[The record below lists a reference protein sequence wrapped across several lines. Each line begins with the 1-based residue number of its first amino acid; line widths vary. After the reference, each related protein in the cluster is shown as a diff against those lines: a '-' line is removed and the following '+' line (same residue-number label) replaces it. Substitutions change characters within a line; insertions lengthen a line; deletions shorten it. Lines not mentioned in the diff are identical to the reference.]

1 MPQHS
6 RHKKAQK
13 AQNGLAELL
22 RFLCFLAASR
32 FLSDWRLVIYFAAQ
46 NASKPWDLINCY
58 CQQSCKFT
66 ACKPFRPRSSNQN
79 TAAVRGIALVHGIEI
94 SNGHEDNSVLIVND
108 EPVQLTL
115 MGNLLHKAGYSVLTA
130 EDGVDGLTLAKQKR
144 PDLVISDVSMPRMN
158 GLEFCREIRADSEL
172 QTVPILLVSAL
183 EKDTESVVAGLRAGA
198 DDYLEVPFDS
208 ARLVAKVSRLLERS
222 RLEASY
228 RDLVEHAS
236 DMIFTQDLAG
246 KLTGVNLAVQNFL
259 GRKPEEIIG
268 NSFFAIFG
276 VIPESNGF
284 AGSLSRQ
291 EAREFRHQFLA
302 RSAAGEDRWL
312 DLIVSPIKDKLD
324 ETIGFRGL
332 ARDITE
338 RKHFEE
344 ALRDSEERY
353 RLLFE
358 STPQPIWVYREDTL
372 SFLAVNE
379 AATRTY
385 GFTRDEFLAMTIDDI
400 RPGEDVPTLLIKN
413 DPNDL
418 VISSPWRHKT
428 KDGKTIYVEMS
439 SHPVVFD
446 GKNSRLVIV
455 NDVTE
460 RKLLDEKQQR
470 LHTSLQQSAMEWRQT
485 FNAIDFPVLI
495 VDLEGAIKRSNL
507 AAEQIIGI
515 EAEKIGGT
523 TLGQLGESQPWKKA
537 AEILENIRLNS
548 APVTEEVKDD
558 VTGKT
563 WAITL
568 YHINEF
574 GSAGER
580 AILIAHDI
588 TKRVE
593 LEASLRQSEMMSL
606 LGSLVAGVAHEVR
619 NPLFGISS
627 IIDAFETRFSDR
639 TEYLRYTNVL
649 RDEIGRL
656 TILMEELLEYGKP
669 FRGDLYLL
677 SMEEM
682 ISRSIRAC
690 MPAAEVAHVNLKSKI
705 EDSLPKIRID
715 RRRLSKVFVNLIE
728 NAIQHSPQKSSVTV
742 EAAKIV
748 DGNQEWV
755 ECAIRDSGAG
765 ILAEDLPKI
774 FEPFFS
780 KRRGGT
786 GLGLA
791 IAQRIMQEHGGKLIA
806 GNNPEGG
813 AFMIARF
820 PIPVEGDA

>member
-1 MPQHS
+1 
-6 RHKKAQK
+6 
-13 AQNGLAELL
+13 
-22 RFLCFLAASR
+22 
-32 FLSDWRLVIYFAAQ
+32 
-46 NASKPWDLINCY
+46 
-58 CQQSCKFT
+58 
-66 ACKPFRPRSSNQN
+66 
-79 TAAVRGIALVHGIEI
+79 VHGIEI
-94 SNGHEDNSVLIVND
+94 SNGHDDNSVLIVND
-108 EPVQLTL
+108 EPDQLTL
-115 MGNLLHKAGYSVLTA
+115 MGSLLRKAGYSVLTA
-130 EDGVDGLTLAKQKR
+130 EDGREGLTLARRER
-144 PDLVISDVSMPRMN
+144 PDLVISDVSMPRMD

-172 QTVPILLVSAL
+172 KTVPILLVSARQ
-183 EKDTESVVAGLRAGA
+183 KDTESAVAGLRAGA
-198 DDYLEVPFDS
+198 DDYLEIPFDS

-222 RLEASY
+222 QLEASY
-228 RDLVEHAS
+228 RDLVEQAS
-236 DMIFTQDLAG
+236 DMIFTQDLSG
-246 KLTGVNLAVQNFL
+246 KLTSMNLAGQRFL
-259 GRKPEEIIG
+259 GRRPEEIIG

-276 VIPESNGF
+276 IIPESNGF
-284 AGSLSRQ
+284 AAGLGRPQ
-291 EAREFRHQFLA
+291 EAHEFRHQFVA
-302 RSAAGEDRWL
+302 RSATGEDRWL
-312 DLIVSPIKDKLD
+312 DLIISPIKDKLN
-324 ETIGFRGL
+324 ETTGFRGL
-332 ARDITE
+332 ARDVTE

-358 STPQPIWVYREDTL
+358 STPQPIWVYNEDSL
-372 SFLAVNE
+372 GFLAVNE

-385 GFTRDEFLAMTIDDI
+385 GYSRNEFLSMTIYDLRAQEDI
-400 RPGEDVPTLLIKN
+400 PTLMIKH

-428 KDGKTIYVEMS
+428 RTGQTIYVEMS

-446 GKNSRLVIV
+446 GKNSRLVIA

-495 VDLEGAIKRSNL
+495 VDLDSTIKRSNL
-507 AAEQIIGI
+507 SAEQIVGVEPEQI
-515 EAEKIGGT
+515 
-523 TLGQLGESQPWKKA
+523 LGKKVSELSENQPWKKA
-537 AEILENIRLNS
+537 AELIEEIR
-548 APVTEEVKDD
+548 VTQTPLAEEVKDE

-574 GSAGER
+574 GSVGER
-580 AILIAHDI
+580 AILIAQDI
-588 TKRVE
+588 TKRAQ

-627 IIDAFETRFSDR
+627 ILDAFETRFSDR

-669 FRGDLYLL
+669 FRGELYMV
-677 SMEEM
+677 SIEEM
-682 ISRSIRAC
+682 IARSVRAC
-690 MPAAEVAHVNLKSKI
+690 MPSAEVAQIHLESRI

-728 NAIQHSPQKSSVTV
+728 NAIQHSPQQGSVIV
-742 EAAKIV
+742 EANKV
-748 DGNQEWV
+748 TDGNQEWV
-755 ECAIRDSGAG
+755 QCAIKDSGAG

-791 IAQRIMQEHGGKLIA
+791 IAQRIMQEHEGKLIA

-813 AFMIARF
+813 ACMIARF
-820 PIPVEGDA
+820 PIPAGGDA

>member
-1 MPQHS
+1 MQ
-6 RHKKAQK
+6 
-13 AQNGLAELL
+13 
-22 RFLCFLAASR
+22 
-32 FLSDWRLVIYFAAQ
+32 
-46 NASKPWDLINCY
+46 
-58 CQQSCKFT
+58 
-66 ACKPFRPRSSNQN
+66 
-79 TAAVRGIALVHGIEI
+79 GIEI

-108 EPVQLTL
+108 EPDQLTL
-115 MGNLLHKAGYSVLTA
+115 MGSLLHKAGYSVLTA
-130 EDGVDGLTLAKQKR
+130 DDGLEGLTLARRER

-158 GLEFCREIRADSEL
+158 GLEFCRELRADSEL
-172 QTVPILLVSAL
+172 KTVPILLVSAL
-183 EKDTESVVAGLRAGA
+183 QKGTESVVAGLRAGA
-198 DDYLEVPFDS
+198 DDYLEIPFDS

-222 RLEASY
+222 RVEASY
-228 RDLVEHAS
+228 RVLVEQAS

-246 KLTGVNLAVQNFL
+246 KLTSINLAGQNFL
-259 GRKPEEIIG
+259 GRKPEEILG
-268 NSFFAIFG
+268 NSFFAVFG
-276 VIPESNGF
+276 VIPENNGF
-284 AGSLSRQ
+284 AGGLTQ
-291 EAREFRHQFLA
+291 EAREFRHQFVA
-302 RSAAGEDRWL
+302 RSAAGEDHWL
-312 DLIVSPIKDKLD
+312 DLIVSPIKDKFD

-332 ARDITE
+332 ARDVTE
-338 RKHFEE
+338 RKRFEE

-358 STPQPIWVYREDTL
+358 STPQPIWVYNEETL
-372 SFLAVNE
+372 AFLAVNE

-385 GFTRDEFLAMTIDDI
+385 GFTRDEFLSMTINDVRPLEDI
-400 RPGEDVPTLLIKN
+400 PTLMIKH

-418 VISSPWRHKT
+418 VISSPWRHRT
-428 KDGKTIYVEMS
+428 KEGKTIYVEMS

-460 RKLLDEKQQR
+460 RKLLDEKQQQ

-495 VDLEGAIKRSNL
+495 VDLTGTIKRSNL

-515 EAEKIGGT
+515 GAEQILDTKVSE
-523 TLGQLGESQPWKKA
+523 LGANQPWKKA
-537 AEILENIRLNS
+537 GELIESLRVNP
-548 APVTEEVKDD
+548 APITEEVKDAA
-558 VTGKT
+558 TGKT
-563 WAITL
+563 WTITL
-568 YHINEF
+568 YQISEF
-574 GSAGER
+574 GSVGER
-580 AILIAHDI
+580 AILIAQDI
-588 TKRVE
+588 TKRAE

-627 IIDAFETRFSDR
+627 ILDAFETRFSDR

-649 RDEIGRL
+649 RDEVGRL

-669 FRGDLYLL
+669 FRGELYLV
-677 SMEEM
+677 SIEEM
-682 ISRSIRAC
+682 IARSIRAC
-690 MPAAEVAHVNLKSKI
+690 LPAADVAQVTLESQI
-705 EDSLPKIRID
+705 EESLPKIRID

-728 NAIQHSPQKSSVTV
+728 NAIQHSPQQTTVTI
-742 EAAKIV
+742 EAGKIT
-748 DGNQEWV
+748 DGNTEWV
-755 ECAIRDSGAG
+755 QCAIHDRGKG

-813 AFMIARF
+813 ACMIARF
-820 PIPVEGDA
+820 PIPSEGDS

>member
-1 MPQHS
+1 LV
-6 RHKKAQK
+6 
-13 AQNGLAELL
+13 NG
-22 RFLCFLAASR
+22 
-32 FLSDWRLVIYFAAQ
+32 
-46 NASKPWDLINCY
+46 
-58 CQQSCKFT
+58 T
-66 ACKPFRPRSSNQN
+66 
-79 TAAVRGIALVHGIEI
+79 EI
-94 SNGHEDNSVLIVND
+94 SNGHDDNSVLIVND
-108 EPVQLTL
+108 EPDQLTL
-115 MGNLLHKAGYSVLTA
+115 MGTLLHKAGYSVLTA
-130 EDGVDGLTLAKQKR
+130 EDGVDGLTLARRER

-172 QTVPILLVSAL
+172 KTVPILLVSARQ
-183 EKDTESVVAGLRAGA
+183 KDTESAVAGLRAGA
-198 DDYLEVPFDS
+198 DDYLEIPFDS

-228 RDLVEHAS
+228 RDLVEQAS
-236 DMIFTQDLAG
+236 DMIFTQDLSG
-246 KLTGVNLAVQNFL
+246 KLTSMNLAGQKFL
-259 GRKPEEIIG
+259 GRRAEEIIG
-268 NSFFAIFG
+268 NSFFAVFG
-276 VIPESNGF
+276 IIPESNGF
-284 AGSLSRQ
+284 AAGLGHPQ
-291 EAREFRHQFLA
+291 EAREFRHQFVA
-302 RSAAGEDRWL
+302 RSATGDDRWL
-312 DLIVSPIKDKLD
+312 DLIVSPIKDKLE

-332 ARDITE
+332 ARDVTE

-358 STPQPIWVYREDTL
+358 STPQPIWVYNEDTL
-372 SFLAVNE
+372 TFLAVNE

-385 GFTRDEFLAMTIDDI
+385 GYSRDEFLSMTIDDI
-400 RPGEDVPTLLIKN
+400 RPQEDIPTLMIKN
-413 DPNDL
+413 AADPNDL

-428 KDGKTIYVEMS
+428 RTGQTIYVEMS

-495 VDLEGAIKRSNL
+495 VDLDSTIKRSNL
-507 AAEQIIGI
+507 AAEQIVGVG
-515 EAEKIGGT
+515 AEQI
-523 TLGQLGESQPWKKA
+523 LGQRLGELGEHQPWKKA
-537 AEILENIRLNS
+537 GELIEQIRINQL
-548 APVTEEVKDD
+548 PVAEEVKDEA
-558 VTGKT
+558 TGKT
-563 WAITL
+563 WAVTL

-574 GSAGER
+574 GSVGER
-580 AILIAHDI
+580 AILIAQDI
-588 TKRVE
+588 TKRAQ

-627 IIDAFETRFSDR
+627 ILDAFETRFSDR

-669 FRGDLYLL
+669 FRGELYLV

-682 ISRSIRAC
+682 IARSVRAC
-690 MPAAEVAHVNLKSKI
+690 IPAAEVAQVNLESRV

-728 NAIQHSPQKSSVTV
+728 NAIQHSPRKGAVII
-742 EAAKIV
+742 EANRV
-748 DGNQEWV
+748 SDSNQEWV
-755 ECAIRDSGAG
+755 QCAIRDSGAG

-791 IAQRIMQEHGGKLIA
+791 IAQRIMQEHQGKLIA
-806 GNNPEGG
+806 GNNPDGG
-813 AFMIARF
+813 ACMIARF
-820 PIPVEGDA
+820 PIPAEGDA

>member
-1 MPQHS
+1 M
-6 RHKKAQK
+6 
-13 AQNGLAELL
+13 
-22 RFLCFLAASR
+22 
-32 FLSDWRLVIYFAAQ
+32 
-46 NASKPWDLINCY
+46 
-58 CQQSCKFT
+58 
-66 ACKPFRPRSSNQN
+66 
-79 TAAVRGIALVHGIEI
+79 HGIEI

-108 EPVQLTL
+108 EPDQLTL
-115 MGNLLHKAGYSVLTA
+115 MATLLHKAGYSILTA
-130 EDGVDGLTLAKQKR
+130 EDGSAGLALARRAR
-144 PDLVISDVSMPRMN
+144 PDLVISDVTMPKMD

-172 QTVPILLVSAL
+172 KTIPILLVSAL
-183 EKDTESVVAGLRAGA
+183 QKDTGSVVAGLQAGA
-198 DDYLEVPFDS
+198 DDYLEIPFDS
-208 ARLVAKVSRLLERS
+208 TRLIAKVSRLLERS
-222 RLEASY
+222 QLEASY
-228 RDLVEHAS
+228 RDLVEQAS
-236 DMIFTQDLAG
+236 DLIFTQDLGG
-246 KLTGVNLAVQNFL
+246 KLTSMNLAGQKFL
-259 GRKPEEIIG
+259 GRKPEDLIG
-268 NSFFAIFG
+268 NSFFSVFG
-276 VIPESNGF
+276 IIPGSNGF
-284 AGSLSRQ
+284 ATALNRPH
-291 EAREFRHQFLA
+291 EAHEFRHQFVA
-302 RSAAGEDRWL
+302 RSASGEDRWL
-312 DLIVSPIKDKLD
+312 DLIVSPIKDKTK

-358 STPQPIWVYREDTL
+358 STPQPIWVYNEETL
-372 SFLAVNE
+372 AFLAVNE

-385 GFTRDEFLAMTIDDI
+385 GFTRDEFLSMTVDDI
-400 RPGEDVPTLLIKN
+400 RAREDIPTLLIKSGE
-413 DPNDL
+413 DL
-418 VISSPWRHKT
+418 VISSPWRHRT

-495 VDLEGAIKRSNL
+495 VDLAGTIKRSNF

-515 EAEKIGGT
+515 GVEEIVGT
-523 TLGQLGESQPWKKA
+523 TIIQLGDSEPWKKA
-537 AEILENIRLNS
+537 AELIEEIRIDQ
-548 APVTEEVKDD
+548 APVAEEVKDS

-574 GSAGER
+574 GSVGER
-580 AILIAHDI
+580 AILITQDI
-588 TKRVE
+588 TKRAE

-627 IIDAFETRFSDR
+627 ILDAFETRFADR

-669 FRGDLYLL
+669 FRGELYLV
-677 SMEEM
+677 SIDEM
-682 ISRSIRAC
+682 ITRSVKAC
-690 MPAAEVAHVNLKSKI
+690 LPKADLAKVTLEPSV
-705 EDSLPKIRID
+705 EESLPKIRID

-728 NAIQHSPQKSSVTV
+728 NAIQHSPQASVVHV
-742 EAAKIV
+742 EAQRIS
-748 DGNQEWV
+748 DGGHEWV
-755 ECAIRDSGAG
+755 QCAIKDSGKG
-765 ILAEDLPKI
+765 ILDEDLPKI

-813 AFMIARF
+813 ACMIARF
-820 PIPVEGDA
+820 PIPDEGDN

>member
-1 MPQHS
+1 M
-6 RHKKAQK
+6 
-13 AQNGLAELL
+13 
-22 RFLCFLAASR
+22 
-32 FLSDWRLVIYFAAQ
+32 
-46 NASKPWDLINCY
+46 
-58 CQQSCKFT
+58 
-66 ACKPFRPRSSNQN
+66 
-79 TAAVRGIALVHGIEI
+79 HGIEL
-94 SNGHEDNSVLIVND
+94 SNGHEDNSILIVND
-108 EPVQLTL
+108 EPDQLSL
-115 MGNLLHKAGYSVLTA
+115 MSNLLHKAGYTVLTA
-130 EDGVDGLTLAKQKR
+130 EDGLQGLALAR
-144 PDLVISDVSMPRMN
+144 SEEPDVVISDVSMPRMN
-158 GLEFCREIRADSEL
+158 GLEFCREMRADSKL
-172 QTVPILLVSAL
+172 KTVPILLISAL
-183 EKDTESVVAGLRAGA
+183 QKDTETVVAGLRAGA
-198 DDYLEVPFDS
+198 DDYLEIPFD
-208 ARLVAKVSRLLERS
+208 ATRLIAKVSRLLERS
-222 RLEASY
+222 RLEATY
-228 RDLVEHAS
+228 RDLVEQAS
-236 DMIFTQDLAG
+236 DMIFTQDLG
-246 KLTGVNLAVQNFL
+246 GRLTSINLAVERFL
-259 GRKPEEIIG
+259 GRKPEEILG
-268 NSFFAIFG
+268 NSFFSVFG
-276 VIPESNGF
+276 IIPESNGF
-284 AGSLSRQ
+284 AGSLNRPQ
-291 EAREFRHQFLA
+291 EAQEFRHQFVA

-312 DLIVSPIKDKLD
+312 DMIISPIKDKLE

-332 ARDITE
+332 ARDVTE
-338 RKHFEE
+338 RKQFEE

-358 STPQPIWVYREDTL
+358 STPQPIWVYSEDTL
-372 SFLAVNE
+372 MFLAVNE

-385 GFTRDEFLAMTIDDI
+385 GFTRDEFLSMTINDI
-400 RPGEDVPTLLIKN
+400 RPREDIPTLIIKN
-413 DPNDL
+413 HPNDL

-428 KDGKTIYVEMS
+428 KDNKTIYVEMS

-460 RKLLDEKQQR
+460 RKLLDEQQQR
-470 LHTSLQQSAMEWRQT
+470 LHASLQHSAMEWRQT

-495 VDLEGAIKRSNL
+495 VDLDGEIKRSNQ
-507 AAEQIIGI
+507 AADQIIGL
-515 EAEKIGGT
+515 EAEKVLGT
-523 TLGQLGESQPWKKA
+523 RLTELGDVQPWKKA
-537 AEILENIRLNS
+537 AELIERLRDDNPP
-548 APVTEEVKDD
+548 ATEEILDD
-558 VTGKT
+558 TTGKT

-568 YHINEF
+568 YQINEF
-574 GSAGER
+574 GSLGER
-580 AILIAHDI
+580 AILIAQDI

-669 FRGDLYLL
+669 FRGDLYLV

-682 ISRSIRAC
+682 VNRSIRAC
-690 MPAAEVAHVNLKSKI
+690 LPGAEVAQVTLESTI
-705 EDSLPKIRID
+705 EDSLPLIRID

-728 NAIQHSPQKSSVTV
+728 NAIQHSKPNTSVKI

-748 DGNQEWV
+748 DGNHDWV
-755 ECAIRDSGAG
+755 QCAIRDSGAG
-765 ILAEDLPKI
+765 IQPEDLPKI

-813 AFMIARF
+813 AFMLARF
-820 PIPVEGDA
+820 PIPTEGES

>member
-1 MPQHS
+1 LC
-6 RHKKAQK
+6 KARQSSK
-13 AQNGLAELL
+13 ALL
-22 RFLCFLAASR
+22 LC
-32 FLSDWRLVIYFAAQ
+32 VFAACVILRRS
-46 NASKPWDLINCY
+46 NASKSAACPPFAPGFPTKLR
-58 CQQSCKFT
+58 QQFEVK
-66 ACKPFRPRSSNQN
+66 
-79 TAAVRGIALVHGIEI
+79 ALVHGRD
-94 SNGHEDNSVLIVND
+94 SNGHEENSVLIVND
-108 EPVQLTL
+108 EPDQLTL
-115 MGNLLHKAGYSVLTA
+115 MGGLLRKAGYVILTA
-130 EDGVDGLTLAKQKR
+130 EDGVEGLDLARRER
-144 PDLVISDVSMPRMN
+144 PDMVISDVSMPRMN
-158 GLEFCREIRADSEL
+158 GLAFCREIRADAEL
-172 QTVPILLVSAL
+172 KTVPILLVSAL
-183 EKDTESVVAGLRAGA
+183 EKDTESAVAGLQAGA
-198 DDYLEVPFDS
+198 DDYLEIPFDA
-208 ARLVAKVSRLLERS
+208 ARLVAKVSRLVERS

-228 RDLVEHAS
+228 RDLVEQAS
-236 DMIFTQDLAG
+236 DIIFTQDLSG
-246 KLTGVNLAVQNFL
+246 KLTSMNLAGQRFL

-268 NSFFAIFG
+268 NSFFSMFG
-276 VIPESNGF
+276 IIPESNGF
-284 AGSLSRQ
+284 AGTFGLLETQS
-291 EAREFRHQFLA
+291 EFRHQFVA
-302 RSAAGEDRWL
+302 RKAGDEDHWL
-312 DLIVSPIKDKLD
+312 DLIISPIKDKLE
-324 ETIGFRGL
+324 ETTGFRGL

-338 RKHFEE
+338 RKRFEE

-353 RLLFE
+353 KLLFE
-358 STPQPIWVYREDTL
+358 STPQPIWVYNEETL
-372 SFLAVNE
+372 AFLAVNE

-385 GFTRDEFLAMTIDDI
+385 GYSRDEFLAMTIDDI
-400 RPGEDVPTLLIKN
+400 RPSEDIPTLMIN
-413 DPNDL
+413 NAADPNDL
-418 VISSPWRHKT
+418 VLSSPWRHMT
-428 KDGKTIYVEMS
+428 QGGKTIYVEMS

-495 VDLEGAIKRSNL
+495 VDLTGFIKRSNL

-515 EAEKIGGT
+515 DAEQI
-523 TLGQLGESQPWKKA
+523 LGKAVAELGENQPWEKA
-537 AEILENIRLNS
+537 AALIENIRDNP
-548 APVTEEVKDD
+548 APATEEVKDEA
-558 VTGKT
+558 TGKT
-563 WAITL
+563 WSITL
-568 YHINEF
+568 YHISEF
-574 GSAGER
+574 GSVGER
-580 AILIAHDI
+580 AILITQDI

-627 IIDAFETRFSDR
+627 ILDAFETRFSDR
-639 TEYLRYTNVL
+639 TEYQRYTNVL

-677 SMEEM
+677 SIEEM
-682 ISRSIRAC
+682 VARSVRAC
-690 MPAAEVAHVNLKSKI
+690 TPAAEVAQVTLESKI
-705 EDSLPKIRID
+705 EDALPKIRID

-728 NAIQHSPQKSSVTV
+728 NAIQHSPQKGSVTI
-742 EAAKIV
+742 EALRIR
-748 DGNQEWV
+748 DGNSEWV

-765 ILAEDLPKI
+765 IKPDDLPKI

-780 KRRGGT
+780 RRRGGT

-820 PIPVEGDA
+820 PIPAEGDS

>member
-1 MPQHS
+1 
-6 RHKKAQK
+6 
-13 AQNGLAELL
+13 
-22 RFLCFLAASR
+22 
-32 FLSDWRLVIYFAAQ
+32 
-46 NASKPWDLINCY
+46 
-58 CQQSCKFT
+58 
-66 ACKPFRPRSSNQN
+66 
-79 TAAVRGIALVHGIEI
+79 
-94 SNGHEDNSVLIVND
+94 
-108 EPVQLTL
+108 
-115 MGNLLHKAGYSVLTA
+115 MGTLLHKAGYSVLTA
-130 EDGVDGLTLAKQKR
+130 EDGVAGLMLARQER

-172 QTVPILLVSAL
+172 KTIPILLVSAL
-183 EKDTESVVAGLRAGA
+183 QKDTESVVAGLRAGA
-198 DDYLEVPFDS
+198 DDYLEIPFDS

-222 RLEASY
+222 RVEANY
-228 RDLVEHAS
+228 RNLVEQAS

-246 KLTGVNLAVQNFL
+246 KLTSINLAGQSFL

-268 NSFFAIFG
+268 NSFFAVFG
-276 VIPESNGF
+276 VIPENNGF
-284 AGSLSRQ
+284 AGSFSRPQ
-291 EAREFRHQFLA
+291 EAREFRHQFVA

-324 ETIGFRGL
+324 ETVGFRGL

-338 RKHFEE
+338 RKRFEE

-358 STPQPIWVYREDTL
+358 STPQPIWVYNEDTL
-372 SFLAVNE
+372 AFLAVNE

-385 GFTRDEFLAMTIDDI
+385 GYTRDEFLSMTINDI
-400 RPGEDVPTLLIKN
+400 RPSEDIPTLMIKN

-418 VISSPWRHKT
+418 VISSPWRHRT

-495 VDLEGAIKRSNL
+495 VDLAGTIKRSNL
-507 AAEQIIGI
+507 AAEQIVGIG
-515 EAEKIGGT
+515 AEQILST
-523 TLGQLGESQPWKKA
+523 RLGELGNNQPWQKA
-537 AEILENIRLNS
+537 AEMIESLLDNP
-548 APVTEEVKDD
+548 APVTEEVKDEQ
-558 VTGKT
+558 TGKT

-580 AILIAHDI
+580 AILIAQDI
-588 TKRVE
+588 TKRAE

-627 IIDAFETRFSDR
+627 ILDAFETRFSDR

-649 RDEIGRL
+649 RDEVGRL

-669 FRGDLYLL
+669 FRGELYLV

-682 ISRSIRAC
+682 IARSIRAC
-690 MPAAEVAHVNLKSKI
+690 LPAAEVAHVTLESQV
-705 EDSLPKIRID
+705 EDALPKIRID

-728 NAIQHSPQKSSVTV
+728 NAIQHSPQKTTV
-742 EAAKIV
+742 MIEAHCITDA
-748 DGNQEWV
+748 NTEWV
-755 ECAIRDSGAG
+755 QCAIRDSGAG
-765 ILAEDLPKI
+765 ILAEDIPKI

-813 AFMIARF
+813 ACMIARF
-820 PIPVEGDA
+820 PIPSEGDS

>member
-1 MPQHS
+1 
-6 RHKKAQK
+6 
-13 AQNGLAELL
+13 
-22 RFLCFLAASR
+22 
-32 FLSDWRLVIYFAAQ
+32 
-46 NASKPWDLINCY
+46 
-58 CQQSCKFT
+58 
-66 ACKPFRPRSSNQN
+66 
-79 TAAVRGIALVHGIEI
+79 VHGIET
-94 SNGHEDNSVLIVND
+94 NGHEDNSVLIVND
-108 EPVQLTL
+108 EPDQLIL
-115 MGNLLHKAGYSVLTA
+115 MGGLLRKAGYSVLTA
-130 EDGVDGLTLAKQKR
+130 EDGVDGLTVARRER
-144 PDLVISDVSMPRMN
+144 PDLIISDVSMPRMN
-158 GLEFCREIRADSEL
+158 GLEFCREIRADAEL
-172 QTVPILLVSAL
+172 NTLPILLITAHQ
-183 EKDTESVVAGLRAGA
+183 KDTESAVAGMKAGA
-198 DDYLEVPFDS
+198 DDYLEIPFD
-208 ARLVAKVSRLLERS
+208 APRLIAKVSRLLERS

-228 RDLVEHAS
+228 RDLVEQAS
-236 DMIFTQDLAG
+236 DMIFTHDMAG
-246 KLTGVNLAVQNFL
+246 RVTSMNHAGQKFL
-259 GRKPEEIIG
+259 GRKAGEIIG
-268 NSFFAIFG
+268 NSFFNIFG
-276 VIPESNGF
+276 IIPESNGF
-284 AGSLSRQ
+284 AASLGRPQ
-291 EAREFRHQFLA
+291 EAQEFRHQFVA
-302 RSAAGEDRWL
+302 RSANGEDRWL

-332 ARDITE
+332 ARDVTE
-338 RKHFEE
+338 RKRFEE

-358 STPQPIWVYREDTL
+358 STPQPIWVYNEETL
-372 SFLAVNE
+372 HFLAVNE
-379 AATRTY
+379 AATRIY
-385 GFTRDEFLAMTIDDI
+385 GYTREEFLSITIDNIRAREDI
-400 RPGEDVPTLLIKN
+400 PTLMIKN

-418 VISSPWRHKT
+418 VISSPWRHRT
-428 KDGKTIYVEMS
+428 KDEKTIYVEVS

-446 GKNSRLVIV
+446 GKNSKLVIV

-470 LHTSLQQSAMEWRQT
+470 LHASLQQSAMEWRQT

-495 VDLEGAIKRSNL
+495 IDLDGYIKRSNQ
-507 AAEQIIGI
+507 AAEQIVGI
-515 EAEKIGGT
+515 EAEQILGKT
-523 TLGQLGESQPWKKA
+523 VGQLGEHEPWKKA
-537 AEILENIRLNS
+537 EEMLESLREYP
-548 APVTEEVKDD
+548 APKTEEIKDEA
-558 VTGKT
+558 TRKT
-563 WAITL
+563 WSITL

-574 GSAGER
+574 GSFGER
-580 AILIAHDI
+580 AILIVQDI
-588 TKRVE
+588 TKRAE

-669 FRGDLYLL
+669 FRGELYLV

-690 MPAAEVAHVNLKSKI
+690 MPAAEVGHINLQNYV
-705 EDSLPKIRID
+705 EESLPKIRID

-728 NAIQHSPQKSSVTV
+728 NAIQHSPQNSSVTI
-742 EAAKIV
+742 EARRIN
-748 DGNQEWV
+748 DGNNEWV
-755 ECAIRDSGAG
+755 QCAIKDSGNG
-765 ILAEDLPKI
+765 IPEEDLTKI

-813 AFMIARF
+813 ACMIARF
-820 PIPVEGDA
+820 PIPSEGDS

>member
-1 MPQHS
+1 MQ
-6 RHKKAQK
+6 
-13 AQNGLAELL
+13 GTE
-22 RFLCFLAASR
+22 
-32 FLSDWRLVIYFAAQ
+32 
-46 NASKPWDLINCY
+46 
-58 CQQSCKFT
+58 T
-66 ACKPFRPRSSNQN
+66 A
-79 TAAVRGIALVHGIEI
+79 
-94 SNGHEDNSVLIVND
+94 NGHKDNFVLEDNSILIVND
-108 EPVQLTL
+108 EPDQLTL
-115 MGNLLHKAGYSVLTA
+115 MGTLLRKAGYSVLTA
-130 EDGVDGLTLAKQKR
+130 EDGVEGLSLARREQ

-158 GLEFCREIRADSEL
+158 GLEFCREIRADNEL
-172 QTVPILLVSAL
+172 KTVPILLVSARQ
-183 EKDTESVVAGLRAGA
+183 KDTESAVAGLKAGA
-198 DDYLEVPFDS
+198 DDYLEIPFDS
-208 ARLVAKVSRLLERS
+208 ARLIAKVSRLLERS
-222 RLEASY
+222 QLEASY
-228 RDLVEHAS
+228 RDLVEQAS
-236 DMIFTQDLAG
+236 DMIFTQDLG
-246 KLTGVNLAVQNFL
+246 GRLTSMNLAGQKFL

-268 NSFFAIFG
+268 NAFFAVFG
-276 VIPESNGF
+276 IIPESNGF
-284 AGSLSRQ
+284 AGSLSRPQ
-291 EAREFRHQFLA
+291 EAREFRHQFVA
-302 RSAAGEDRWL
+302 HSAAGEDRWL
-312 DLIVSPIKDKLD
+312 DMIISPIKDKLD
-324 ETIGFRGL
+324 ETVGFRGL

-353 RLLFE
+353 KLLFE
-358 STPQPIWVYREDTL
+358 STPQPIWVYNEETL
-372 SFLAVNE
+372 AFLAVNE

-385 GFTRDEFLAMTIDDI
+385 GFTRDEFLSMTVNDI
-400 RPGEDVPTLLIKN
+400 RPREDIPALLIKST
-413 DPNDL
+413 DL

-428 KDGKTIYVEMS
+428 KDNRTIYVEMS

-446 GKNSRLVIV
+446 GKNSKLVIV

-470 LHTSLQQSAMEWRQT
+470 LHASLQQSAMEWRQT

-495 VDLEGAIKRSNL
+495 VDLAGTVKRSNL
-507 AAEQIIGI
+507 AAEQIVGI
-515 EAEKIGGT
+515 EAEKIVGT
-523 TLGQLGESQPWKKA
+523 TIRGLGEIQPWKKA
-537 AEILENIRLNS
+537 AELIDTIRDNE
-548 APVTEEVKDD
+548 APLTEEVKDET
-558 VTGKT
+558 TGKT

-568 YHINEF
+568 YLINEF
-574 GSAGER
+574 GSVGER
-580 AILIAHDI
+580 AILIAQDI

-639 TEYLRYTNVL
+639 TEYLRYTSVL

-669 FRGDLYLL
+669 FRGELYLV

-682 ISRSIRAC
+682 VARSVKAC
-690 MPAAEVAHVNLKSKI
+690 VPSADVAKVNLKSDV
-705 EDSLPKIRID
+705 EEALPKVRID

-728 NAIQHSPQKSSVTV
+728 NAIQHSPQKSTVRV
-742 EAAKIV
+742 EACRIT
-748 DGNQEWV
+748 DGNNEWV
-755 ECAIRDSGAG
+755 QCAIKDSGAG

-791 IAQRIMQEHGGKLIA
+791 IAHRIMQEHGGKLIA

-813 AFMIARF
+813 ACMIARF
-820 PIPVEGDA
+820 PIPTEGDA

>member
-1 MPQHS
+1 
-6 RHKKAQK
+6 
-13 AQNGLAELL
+13 
-22 RFLCFLAASR
+22 
-32 FLSDWRLVIYFAAQ
+32 
-46 NASKPWDLINCY
+46 
-58 CQQSCKFT
+58 
-66 ACKPFRPRSSNQN
+66 
-79 TAAVRGIALVHGIEI
+79 
-94 SNGHEDNSVLIVND
+94 
-108 EPVQLTL
+108 
-115 MGNLLHKAGYSVLTA
+115 
-130 EDGVDGLTLAKQKR
+130 
-144 PDLVISDVSMPRMN
+144 
-158 GLEFCREIRADSEL
+158 
-172 QTVPILLVSAL
+172 
-183 EKDTESVVAGLRAGA
+183 VAGLQAGA
-198 DDYLEVPFDS
+198 DDYLEFPFDS

-228 RDLVEHAS
+228 RDLVEQAS
-236 DMIFTQDLAG
+236 DMIFTQDLSG
-246 KLTGVNLAVQNFL
+246 RLTSINLAGQKFL
-259 GRKPEEIIG
+259 GRKPEDIIG
-268 NSFFAIFG
+268 NSFFSVFG
-276 VIPESNGF
+276 IIPESNGF
-284 AGSLSRQ
+284 AGTLSRPQ
-291 EAREFRHQFLA
+291 EAREFRHQFVA
-302 RSAAGEDRWL
+302 RSAVGEDRWL

-332 ARDITE
+332 ARDVTE

-358 STPQPIWVYREDTL
+358 STPQPIWVYNEDSL
-372 SFLAVNE
+372 AFLAVNE

-385 GFTRDEFLAMTIDDI
+385 GYSRDEFFSMTIDDI
-400 RPGEDVPTLLIKN
+400 RAREDIPTLMIKN
-413 DPNDL
+413 ATDPNEL
-418 VISSPWRHKT
+418 VISSPWRHQT
-428 KDGKTIYVEMS
+428 RTGQTIYVEMS

-460 RKLLDEKQQR
+460 RKQLDEKQQR

-495 VDLEGAIKRSNL
+495 VDLAGTIKRSNQ
-507 AAEQIIGI
+507 AAEQIVGISAEEIIG
-515 EAEKIGGT
+515 KT
-523 TLGQLGESQPWKKA
+523 VSQLGENQPWEKA
-537 AEILENIRLNS
+537 ALLLENIRENP
-548 APVTEEVKDD
+548 APVAEEVKDEAS
-558 VTGKT
+558 GKT

-568 YHINEF
+568 YHVNEF

-580 AILIAHDI
+580 TILIAQDI
-588 TKRVE
+588 TKRAE

-669 FRGDLYLL
+669 FRGDLYLV

-682 ISRSIRAC
+682 VARSVRAC
-690 MPAAEVAHVNLKSKI
+690 VPAAEVAQVNLESRV

-728 NAIQHSPQKSSVTV
+728 NAIQHSPQKGSVTI
-742 EAAKIV
+742 EAERIS
-748 DGNQEWV
+748 DGNHEWV
-755 ECAIRDSGAG
+755 QCAIRDRGAG
-765 ILAEDLPKI
+765 IAVEDLPKI

-813 AFMIARF
+813 ACMIARF
-820 PIPVEGDA
+820 PIPTEGDS

>member
-1 MPQHS
+1 MTES
-6 RHKKAQK
+6 
-13 AQNGLAELL
+13 
-22 RFLCFLAASR
+22 
-32 FLSDWRLVIYFAAQ
+32 
-46 NASKPWDLINCY
+46 
-58 CQQSCKFT
+58 
-66 ACKPFRPRSSNQN
+66 
-79 TAAVRGIALVHGIEI
+79 

-108 EPVQLTL
+108 EPDQLTL
-115 MGNLLHKAGYSVLTA
+115 MGNLLRKAGYSVLTA
-130 EDGVDGLTLAKQKR
+130 GDGLDGLTVARQKR
-144 PDLVISDVSMPRMN
+144 PDLVISDVSMPIMN

-172 QTVPILLVSAL
+172 KTVPILLVTAL
-183 EKDTESVVAGLRAGA
+183 QKDTDSAVAGLQAGA
-198 DDYLEVPFDS
+198 DDYLEFPFDS

-246 KLTGVNLAVQNFL
+246 RLTSINLAGQKFL
-259 GRKPEEIIG
+259 GRNPEDIIG
-268 NSFFAIFG
+268 NSFFALFG
-276 VIPESNGF
+276 IIPESNGF
-284 AGSLSRQ
+284 AVSAGRPP
-291 EAREFRHQFLA
+291 EEFRHQFVA

-312 DLIVSPIKDKLD
+312 DLIISPIKDKLD
-324 ETIGFRGL
+324 ETTGFRGL

-338 RKHFEE
+338 RKRFEE

-358 STPQPIWVYREDTL
+358 STPQPIWVYNEDTL
-372 SFLAVNE
+372 GFLAVNE

-385 GFTRDEFLAMTIDDI
+385 GYTRDEFLSMTIDDI
-400 RPGEDVPTLLIKN
+400 RPQEDIPTLLIKN
-413 DPNDL
+413 AADANEL
-418 VISSPWRHKT
+418 VISSPWRHRTKT
-428 KDGKTIYVEMS
+428 GKTIYVERS

-446 GKNSRLVIV
+446 GKNSKLVIV

-470 LHTSLQQSAMEWRQT
+470 LHASLQQSAMEWRQT

-495 VDLEGAIKRSNL
+495 VDLDGTIKRSNL
-507 AAEQIIGI
+507 AAEQIAGI
-515 EAEKIGGT
+515 EAEQILGKLI
-523 TLGQLGESQPWKKA
+523 GQLGENEPWKKA
-537 AEILENIRLNS
+537 AELIEGIRETA
-548 APVTEEVKDD
+548 APVSQEVKDEA
-558 VTGKT
+558 TGKT

-568 YHINEF
+568 YLITEF
-574 GSAGER
+574 GSVGER
-580 AILIAHDI
+580 AILIAQDI

-627 IIDAFETRFSDR
+627 ILDAFETRFSDR
-639 TEYLRYTNVL
+639 TEYQRYTNVL

-669 FRGDLYLL
+669 FRGELYLV

-682 ISRSIRAC
+682 VSRSVRAC
-690 MPAAEVAHVNLKSKI
+690 MPAADVGQVNLVSNV
-705 EDSLPKIRID
+705 EDPLPKIRID

-728 NAIQHSPQKSSVTV
+728 NAIQHSPQKGTV
-742 EAAKIV
+742 VIEAQKIT
-748 DGNQEWV
+748 DGGSEWV
-755 ECAIRDSGAG
+755 QCAIKDSGAG

-813 AFMIARF
+813 ACMIARF
-820 PIPVEGDA
+820 PIPAEGDS